1 LRRSDP
7 SPATRPLQ
15 ALTATALAQR
25 FAAALQQADGLA
37 GAHCVH
43 ELCMRAAMP
52 AHIESALEQLWKRA
66 ASSIPD
72 WLPMRYIHFLPQLY
86 VTSAHFRSAR
96 RGRSNIYLVLLDYAD
111 RAGDPYGIYVGM
123 SEYTPAQRFDQH
135 KAGIRAA
142 GCVLKRGL
150 EVLTGPTLHL
160 QRISRAEAARIEAT
174 LATALA
180 DEGLRVEGGH

>member
-1 LRRSDP
+1 LRKSDP
-7 SPATRPLQ
+7 APATRPLQ
-15 ALTATALAQR
+15 SLSDTALARR
-25 FAAALQQADGLA
+25 FSTALQQADGLA

-52 AHIESALEQLWKRA
+52 AHIETALGQLWNCA
-66 ASSIPD
+66 AKSIPD

-86 VTSAHFRSAR
+86 ATASQFRGTR
-96 RGRSNIYLVLLDYAD
+96 RGRSNVYLVLLDYAD
-111 RAGDPYGIYVGM
+111 RGGDPYGIYVGM
-123 SEYTPAQRFDQH
+123 SHYTPAQRFDQH

-160 QRISRAEAARIEAT
+160 QHIARAEAAHIEAA
-174 LATALA
+174 LATALT

>member
-1 LRRSDP
+1 LRKSDP
-7 SPATRPLQ
+7 APATRPLQ
-15 ALTATALAQR
+15 ALSDTALAQR
-25 FAAALQQADGLA
+25 FSSALQRSDGVA

-52 AHIESALEQLWKRA
+52 TNIESALEQLWNCA
-66 ASSIPD
+66 AKSIPD

-86 VTSAHFRSAR
+86 ATAAQFRSTR
-96 RGRSNIYLVLLDYAD
+96 SGRSNIYLVLLDYAD
-111 RAGDPYGIYVGM
+111 RGGDPYGIYVGM
-123 SEYTPAQRFDQH
+123 SHYTPAQRFDQH

-160 QRISRAEAARIEAT
+160 QRIARADAARIEA
-174 LATALA
+174 ALA
-180 DEGLRVEGGH
+180 AALGEEGLRVEGGH